1 MVKYLKT
8 RKGHFYKLLK
18 NGKKKRIS
26 QREYRKKKTRKNIKM
41 IGGEGGPIEESDIM
55 YQDDLVCILKPEVKK
70 GIIVLTNYVQPPNTE
85 SLCISGLKTGKQLH
99 KEGIEFG
106 RNIYHPYIFFKA
118 PYYSREI
125 NYSTPET
132 EIVSSYGEGQIEK
145 SGRVYIRVDPDK
157 TFVFS
162 SEIRDVE
169 KHPEWY
175 GIIDNIIQNYKKTLS
190 DYLKIINNNLLIEEN
205 VEDDKSIWYNLF
217 TGEAVL
223 FSSNYTGRSPF
234 DRDPINYH
242 SEILVSIPHL
252 TPDYFVL
259 CTPDREPISS
269 ITARPTSS
277 ITARPT
283 TPTITSTSITSEPKG
298 TYDVEVLRLRDEK
311 VFKCPACGTI
321 SGTFAA
327 RNPTLTHLFKHHKD
341 PNCPNQGKIPI
352 EPSI

>member
-8 RKGHFYKLLK
+8 RKGQFYKLLK

-70 GIIVLTNYVQPPNTE
+70 GIIVWTNYVQPPNTE
-85 SLCISGLKTGKQLH
+85 SLCILGLKTGKQLH
-99 KEGIEFG
+99 EEGIDFG
-106 RNIYHPYIFFKA
+106 RIIYHPYIFFKA
-118 PYYSREI
+118 PFYSREI

-132 EIVSSYGEGQIEK
+132 EILSSFGEEQIEI
-145 SGRVYIRVDPDK
+145 SQRVYIRVDPDK

-175 GIIDNIIQNYKKTLS
+175 GIIDNIIQNSKKTLS
-190 DYLKIINNNLLIEEN
+190 DYLKIINNNLLIEKN
-205 VEDDKSIWYNLF
+205 VHDDKNIWYNLF
-217 TGEAVL
+217 TSEAVL
-223 FSSNYTGRSPF
+223 FSSKYSPSVLF
-234 DRDPINYH
+234 DRDPINLR

-259 CTPDREPISS
+259 CTPDKKPTPSFSS
-269 ITARPTSS
+269 IKAIPT
-277 ITARPT
+277 IIATPT
-283 TPTITSTSITSEPKG
+283 TTEPESEPKG
-298 TYDVEVLRLRDEK
+298 TYNVQVLRLRDEK

-327 RNPTLTHLFKHHKD
+327 RNPTLTHLFKHK